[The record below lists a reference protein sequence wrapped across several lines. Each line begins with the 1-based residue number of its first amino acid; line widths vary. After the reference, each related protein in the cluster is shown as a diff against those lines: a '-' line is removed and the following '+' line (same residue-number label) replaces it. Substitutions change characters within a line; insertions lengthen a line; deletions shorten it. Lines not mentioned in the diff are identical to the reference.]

1 MSVVKLEST
10 KAKSGFA
17 KLPARAKTGDVAIT
31 RHGRVQAYVLSPDRY
46 QSLVGIAEVGKNSLE
61 KLDDELDALFA
72 RMQTASHRKVVHAL
86 ETLPLSDILAAG
98 ARKLRV
104 PKRRARRA

>member
-1 MSVVKLEST
+1 MSVVKVEST
-10 KAKSGFA
+10 KAKGEFA
-17 KLPARAKTGDVAIT
+17 RLPKRARASDVAIT
-31 RHGRVQAYVLSPDRY
+31 RHGRIQAYVLSPDRY
-46 QSLVGIAEVGKNSLE
+46 QSLVAIAEVGKDSLE

-98 ARKLRV
+98 ALKPRARKRG
-104 PKRRARRA
+104 RRA